1 MKLLSA
7 LLIGFVFHATVV
19 AQNSAP
25 VEKREFR
32 LLTTVG
38 VINELKFDLT
48 PKQTVSVRI
57 DSRLSRELP
66 MPASGALVLYREIAP
81 PPDSPP
87 GTKPTKETVAR
98 INFPQDC
105 PKAIVV
111 IAKNTATSAYQSI
124 VFDDT
129 EKSHPSG
136 MLRLFNLSG
145 MSTAL
150 SINKAVETVTPGKA
164 QLVPYPLGPNNIQL
178 AVQRGSNWTIAF
190 DKGRIARPNLRAHMF
205 VFDYQKDP
213 EVDDLGM
220 PPPALVRFYTESA
233 PSIAP
238 QGMSVTVR

>member
-1 MKLLSA
+1 MKLLYT
-7 LLIGFVFHATVV
+7 LLIGFVFHATLA
-19 AQNSAP
+19 AQNSTP

-48 PKQTVSVRI
+48 PKQAVSVRI
-57 DSRLSRELP
+57 DSRLSQELP
-66 MPASGALVLYREIAP
+66 IPASGALVLYREIAP

-87 GTKPTKETVAR
+87 GTKPVKETVAK
-98 INFPQDC
+98 IHFPQDYS
-105 PKAIVV
+105 KVIVV
-111 IAKNTATSAYQSI
+111 ISKNAATSGYQSLI
-124 VFDDT
+124 FDDS

-150 SINKAVETVTPGKA
+150 SINKAVETVPPGKA
-164 QLVPYPLGPNNIQL
+164 QLVTYPLGPNNIQL
-178 AVQRGSNWTIAF
+178 AVQRGSHWTIAF

-213 EVDDLGM
+213 EIDDLGI

-233 PSIAP
+233 PAIPP
-238 QGMSVTVR
+238 QGMSVTAR